1 MHAPTSSYGSMSLHR
16 TKWASLND
24 TCPWCLLH
32 QRLGRWDRHQPK
44 WICTQ
49 WTRRTNCYLQ
59 MSQLS
64 LRNNRFEFKTSGC
77 LPIILEEFRGIYLK
91 LMKKNQKM
99 STCNQLDLATLG
111 SQPVN
116 AQKPPQTDI
125 GCTLGNSGDGMS
137 GPLLVFF
144 FSIDTMHW
152 PTVHTIWTRLGIRGT
167 QVKSSIQDIV
177 DEVAPIKKAPLW
189 GWGPIHSNVTS
200 LD

>member
-1 MHAPTSSYGSMSLHR
+1 
-16 TKWASLND
+16 
-24 TCPWCLLH
+24 
-32 QRLGRWDRHQPK
+32 
-44 WICTQ
+44 
-49 WTRRTNCYLQ
+49 

-144 FSIDTMHW
+144 FFQLIPCIDLPYILYEH
-152 PTVHTIWTRLGIRGT
+152 
-167 QVKSSIQDIV
+167 
-177 DEVAPIKKAPLW
+177 
-189 GWGPIHSNVTS
+189 GWGFVA
-200 LD
+200 LK